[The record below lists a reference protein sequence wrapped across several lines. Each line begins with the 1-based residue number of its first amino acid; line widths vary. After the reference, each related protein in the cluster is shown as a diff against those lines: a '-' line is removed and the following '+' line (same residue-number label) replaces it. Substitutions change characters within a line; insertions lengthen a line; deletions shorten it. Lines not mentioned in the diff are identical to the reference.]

1 MAREA
6 RKSIRESFN
15 GARKISANNR
25 RMRAARSNLIARKK
39 SGSPDENAYFET
51 GKPELQITT
60 KIQGASATS
69 FRTLSWQQ
77 LR

>member
-6 RKSIRESFN
+6 RKSFRESVKD
-15 GARKISANNR
+15 ARKTSAKNR
-25 RMRAARSNLIARKK
+25 RMSAARSNLIARKK
-39 SGSPDENAYFET
+39 SGSPDENAYFDT
-51 GKPELQITT
+51 GKPELQIRT